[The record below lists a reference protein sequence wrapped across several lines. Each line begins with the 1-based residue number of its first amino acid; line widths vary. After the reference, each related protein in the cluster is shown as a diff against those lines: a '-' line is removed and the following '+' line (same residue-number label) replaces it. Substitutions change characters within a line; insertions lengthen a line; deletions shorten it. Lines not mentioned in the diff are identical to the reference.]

1 MNRPTFKFGC
11 RYQTGRKSVTLF
23 QRFGDHMRNELV
35 LLAPEECSIPAIM
48 TRRYFGRNRHSH
60 WLNEVQ
66 RVRGRIY
73 LEDGALKAS
82 QLTADGR
89 HVQATDYDS
98 WHLLVVDGNGE
109 VQGCARYRH
118 LIGNIGFDDLGVR
131 ESWLAQC
138 EQWGSSLRAAVQSE
152 IARAKQG
159 GMAFSEVGGWAIVPE
174 KRCTTEALGIAMA
187 TYSLAQLLGGCVG
200 ISTATQRHR
209 SSAILR
215 RIGGRSLECG
225 GTELPS
231 YYDPQ
236 YRCQMEV
243 LRFDSNLPDPS
254 CQRWVEQLR
263 KLLGEVA
270 VVVGREPVESLSVIP
285 SRPTPLRWPAQP
297 QIGWVS

>member
-1 MNRPTFKFGC
+1 LVAYLK
-11 RYQTGRKSVTLF
+11 QEEKSVTLF

-35 LLAPEECSIPAIM
+35 LLAPADCLIPASL
-48 TRRYFGRNRHSH
+48 TRRYFGRDRHSH
-60 WLNEVQ
+60 WLSEVQ

-73 LEDGALKAS
+73 LEDGALQAS
-82 QLTADGR
+82 QLSADGK
-89 HVQATDYDS
+89 HVQGADYDS
-98 WHLLVVDGNGE
+98 WHLMVVDGNGE

-118 LIGNIGFDDLGVR
+118 LTGNIGFDDLGVG
-131 ESWLAQC
+131 ESWLAQS
-138 EQWGSSLRAAVQSE
+138 EEWGSSLRAAVQSE
-152 IARAKQG
+152 IARAKQCG
-159 GMAFSEVGGWAIVPE
+159 TAFSEVGGWAIVPE
-174 KRCTTEALGIAMA
+174 RRCSTEALGIAMA

-215 RIGGRSLECG
+215 RIGGRSLECE

-243 LRFDSNLPDPS
+243 LRFDSSTPDPS
-254 CQRWVEQLR
+254 CRRWVEQLSKR
-263 KLLGEVA
+263 LADVSVVA
-270 VVVGREPVESLSVIP
+270 NREPVESLYVLP
-285 SRPTPLRWPAQP
+285 SRPMPLRWPSQP